1 MKKFLAMMMIALTVS
16 TMAFAEEV
24 STPTDLAPVQSEVV
38 AQEPAQETEAPAA
51 AEEEAPAAEEKAETP
66 AVEEPAVEEKADE
79 EAPAVEEVKA
89 ERSVTIQLVTGSSI
103 YAGDRVGLQA
113 VLTGYEGVDC
123 SFQWQ
128 SKTENGK
135 WQNVDGATSDTLW
148 FEVTEELD
156 GCQWRVVV
164 TTAD

>member
-24 STPTDLAPVQSEVV
+24 STPTDLAPVQSEVA
-38 AQEPAQETEAPAA
+38 AQEPAQEI
-51 AEEEAPAAEEKAETP
+51 EAPAAEEEQ
-66 AVEEPAVEEKADE
+66 PAVEEKAETPVVEEPAAEEKTAE
-79 EAPAVEEVKA
+79 EAPVVEEAKA

-103 YAGDRVGLQA
+103 YVGDRVGLQA

-148 FEVTEELD
+148 FEMTEELD